1 MEIKKLFSLV
11 LILVLM
17 CGCTKQYMCTKE
29 TKTDDFDY
37 NIEMNLTFSSKKV
50 KKVNSTV
57 TYTLTDT
64 GYEKIDTLEQTLQ
77 SKNDNYSFN
86 DYVEFDFKI
95 NNKLINVYETI
106 DLSKAKDEDRDTILT
121 YNDLSTIYFNSKYK
135 TDEVIEELKNN
146 NFTCELE

>member
-1 MEIKKLFSLV
+1 MEIKKLFGLV
-11 LILVLM
+11 LILTLM
-17 CGCTKQYMCTKE
+17 CGCTRQYTCTKE

-57 TYTLTDT
+57 TYMLTVT

-86 DYVEFDFKI
+86 DYIEFDFKV

-146 NFTCELE
+146 NFTCELK